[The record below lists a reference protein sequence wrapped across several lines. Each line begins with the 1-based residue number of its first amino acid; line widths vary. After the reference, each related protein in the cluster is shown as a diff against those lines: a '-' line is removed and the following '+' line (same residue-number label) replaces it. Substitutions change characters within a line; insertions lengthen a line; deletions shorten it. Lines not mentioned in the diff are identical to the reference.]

1 MKHYRL
7 KKSRK
12 ALLKKIGI
20 ELRYA
25 GAVAGMILLLGLLNG
40 LVEMIP

>member
-7 KKSRK
+7 TKSRK

-25 GAVAGMILLLGLLNG
+25 GAVVGGIMLLGLLNG